1 MNSIRNQQNKFRQ
14 KGIKTNHGPTTSNRF
29 NPLHR
34 KNHFHFE
41 PVDKVPVKIDPR
53 RNVELNPFFLFS
65 FCCNVCIFSLG
76 RFERRVADIKHRA
89 LNNKKRTSLP
99 ASRNRLLYWHGAGR
113 DGADTHLFYSLF
125 PHVFFLPSQRAC
137 PFDGE
142 DVWRFLILCVWIKKT
157 DAGGIVFLLGS
168 FLCDEKEREREK
180 KWEKPVVGRQFFFP
194 R

>member
-1 MNSIRNQQNKFRQ
+1 M
-14 KGIKTNHGPTTSNRF
+14 
-29 NPLHR
+29 
-34 KNHFHFE
+34 
-41 PVDKVPVKIDPR
+41 
-53 RNVELNPFFLFS
+53 ELNPFFLFS

-180 KWEKPVVGRQFFFP
+180 KNGRNRLSVGNFFSRAECRAERYPVGSFVRFPFFLFILP
-194 R
+194 LTRSRPAFATPGTTPSFVDF